1 MQRRGRGR
9 RRRSKRKSS
18 PDERTART
26 QRSRRRNVHL
36 ALCRAERHV
45 GGVGAREAAS
55 RKPDVRGE
63 SGERIWGSEGESR
76 ARVRRGRFSGL
87 RHGRGYGVREGR
99 QPCLG
104 FAGSRWVRYQATF
117 VRRRVREATYGEW
130 VPPPG
135 RRTPAK
141 RGTGLGTGAT
151 EGWDAFCWRS
161 QVALSIR
168 TTPSAT
174 LNEAAPRDTRR
185 ARRGLA

>member
-1 MQRRGRGR
+1 MYVRPFTIAIRCAALGLLLVKRRGGGR
-9 RRRSKRKSS
+9 RRRSTRQSS

-63 SGERIWGSEGESR
+63 SRERIWGREGERR

-104 FAGSRWVRYQATF
+104 FAGSRWVREVGTF
-117 VRRRVREATYGEW
+117 VRRRVREATNGEW
-130 VPPPG
+130 VG
-135 RRTPAK
+135 
-141 RGTGLGTGAT
+141 
-151 EGWDAFCWRS
+151 
-161 QVALSIR
+161 VALR
-168 TTPSAT
+168 TTPPL
-174 LNEAAPRDTRR
+174 LNLPILWPR
-185 ARRGLA
+185 AG